1 MVKKVLITGGNGYIG
16 SRLCLYLAD
25 VGYAVTPVCYP
36 EVPADTFWIKKMEEI
51 KVGDV
56 RDIVFLHRER
66 CKTVHP
72 GITGH
77 RLMTVMHRSSVK
89 GL

>member
-36 EVPADTFWIKKMEEI
+36 EVPADTFP
-51 KVGDV
+51 V
-56 RDIVFLHRER
+56 RCLTALVA
-66 CKTVHP
+66 TMPVP
-72 GITGH
+72 ASPSGGQTGIPAF
-77 RLMTVMHRSSVK
+77 K
-89 GL
+89 

>member
-36 EVPADTFWIKKMEEI
+36 EVPADTFWLKKWR
-51 KVGDV
+51 K
-56 RDIVFLHRER
+56 
-66 CKTVHP
+66 
-72 GITGH
+72 
-77 RLMTVMHRSSVK
+77 
-89 GL
+89 